1 MKRRALIA
9 GLALSGALLWGL
21 TSWSAIGNGLTRV
34 AQVVGIGAFLGA
46 VLLSIPIRVRVVTI
60 GVLGVLALMPVR
72 EVDEARVRGRSIDE
86 ARALLGT
93 PYVWGGENGNGI
105 DCSGLVRTSFRRAL
119 VREAVTG
126 VNPGLLR
133 RAVELWFFDASALAL
148 KDGYRSFAVQVGP
161 VQSLNVAD
169 VSTLR
174 PGDFMVT
181 ANGLHTMAYA
191 GQGEWIEADPGELRV
206 ISVTPPTK
214 NPWFGEPAVLMRW
227 SLFASSR

>member
-1 MKRRALIA
+1 M
-9 GLALSGALLWGL
+9 
-21 TSWSAIGNGLTRV
+21 
-34 AQVVGIGAFLGA
+34 A
-46 VLLSIPIRVRVVTI
+46 VPIRLRVVI
-60 GVLGVLALMPVR
+60 VAVLGVLALMPVR
-72 EVDEARVRGRSIDE
+72 EVDEARVRSRSIEE

-133 RAVELWFFDASALAL
+133 RAVELWAFDASALAL
-148 KDGYRSFAVQVGP
+148 KDGYRAFAVQIGP
-161 VQSLNVAD
+161 VASLNAAD

-191 GQGEWIEADPGELRV
+191 GQGEWIEADPGEERV